1 MDIYHKKS
9 DLNIVIEAFKSQ
21 KTSIGLVP
29 TMGALHPGHL
39 SIIKRAVKENDKVIV
54 SVFVNPTQFDNKEDL
69 EKYPRTLE
77 TDIELLKT
85 VSKNSLI
92 IYAPNVEDVYEDVIK
107 AIDFDFDGLEEP
119 MEGKFRLGH
128 FDGVGTVVKRLF
140 EIVRPDKAY
149 FGEKDFQQLMI
160 IKKLVEK
167 FNLPVQIIPC
177 EIHREND
184 GLAMSSRNMRLTT
197 ELRKEAP
204 FIYKTLKTAKAKF
217 VNHSAKTVVEWVE
230 KQFSKN
236 NSLKLEYFT
245 IADATTLKNFNR
257 KAKNK
262 SYRAFIAVY
271 ADDIRLIDNIALN

>member
-1 MDIYHKKS
+1 
-9 DLNIVIEAFKSQ
+9 
-21 KTSIGLVP
+21 
-29 TMGALHPGHL
+29 
-39 SIIKRAVKENDKVIV
+39 
-54 SVFVNPTQFDNKEDL
+54 
-69 EKYPRTLE
+69 
-77 TDIELLKT
+77 
-85 VSKNSLI
+85 
-92 IYAPNVEDVYEDVIK
+92 
-107 AIDFDFDGLEEP
+107 
-119 MEGKFRLGH
+119 
-128 FDGVGTVVKRLF
+128 
-140 EIVRPDKAY
+140 
-149 FGEKDFQQLMI
+149 
-160 IKKLVEK
+160 
-167 FNLPVQIIPC
+167 
-177 EIHREND
+177 
-184 GLAMSSRNMRLTT
+184 MSSRNMRLTT

>member
-160 IKKLVEK
+160 IKK
-167 FNLPVQIIPC
+167 
-177 EIHREND
+177 
-184 GLAMSSRNMRLTT
+184 
-197 ELRKEAP
+197 
-204 FIYKTLKTAKAKF
+204 
-217 VNHSAKTVVEWVE
+217 
-230 KQFSKN
+230 
-236 NSLKLEYFT
+236 
-245 IADATTLKNFNR
+245 
-257 KAKNK
+257 
-262 SYRAFIAVY
+262 
-271 ADDIRLIDNIALN
+271 